1 MRIQAEEKGTE
12 ICDRL
17 SRIWPR
23 TEGLGG
29 GWGGGRSCGGEET
42 SSLSDTAGAS
52 RTLD

>member
-23 TEGLGG
+23 TGG
-29 GWGGGRSCGGEET
+29 GWAGVGGGVVGGRDQ
-42 SSLSDTAGAS
+42 LSGVTQ
-52 RTLD
+52 REQVEP

>member
-17 SRIWPR
+17 SRMWPR

-29 GWGGGRSCGGEET
+29 GAELRGEET